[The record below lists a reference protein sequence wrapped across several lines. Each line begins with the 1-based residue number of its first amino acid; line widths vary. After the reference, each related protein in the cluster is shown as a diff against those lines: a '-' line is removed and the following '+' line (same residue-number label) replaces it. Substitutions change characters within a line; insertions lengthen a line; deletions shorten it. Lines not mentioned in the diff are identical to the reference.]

1 MNKFVIYTNPNK
13 DKNLEV
19 SSRVKLFL
27 EERGAEVSF
36 FKDYTGDYAEDVCM
50 IVLGGDG
57 TMLRASMETGFSM
70 NGPMVGINLGTLGFL
85 AEIENSSTNIEKS
98 LEKLLADDYK
108 IEKRMLLE
116 GSINGKDK
124 ICALNDVVLARK
136 SGLYVLN
143 FKIFVNNQ
151 PLANYSADG
160 IIVSTPTGS
169 TGYNLSAG
177 GPIASPASELI
188 MLTPICPHTLNHRSL
203 ILSSEDEITIVIPE
217 SKEGGTQELE
227 ISFDGSR
234 KETVHTNDS
243 IVIRRSDRYA
253 KFAKIGKD
261 SFVEVLNRKMN
272 E

>member
-1 MNKFVIYTNPNK
+1 MKKFVIYTNPNK
-13 DKNLEV
+13 DKDLEV
-19 SSRVKLFL
+19 SSKVKSFL
-27 EERGAEVSF
+27 EERGAKASF
-36 FKDYTGDYAEDVCM
+36 FKDYNGDYPEDVCM

-57 TMLRASMETGFSM
+57 TMLRASMETGFTM
-70 NGPMVGINLGTLGFL
+70 QGPMVGINLGTLGFL
-85 AEIENSSTNIEKS
+85 AEIENSSSNIERS
-98 LEKLLADDYK
+98 LEKLLSDDFR

-116 GSINGKDK
+116 GSINGSDK
-124 ICALNDVVLARK
+124 ICSLNDVVLARK
-136 SGLYVLN
+136 EGLYVLN
-143 FKIFVNNQ
+143 FDIFVNGQ

-177 GPIASPASELI
+177 GPIANPASELI
-188 MLTPICPHTLNHRSL
+188 MLTPICPHTLNHRSI
-203 ILSSEDEITIVIPE
+203 ILSSEDEIMISIPE
-217 SKEGGTQELE
+217 SKEGGSQELE

-234 KETVHTNDS
+234 KAAVSTGDRVT
-243 IVIRRSDRYA
+243 IRRSGKYA